1 MFPVFQ
7 KLKKTLK
14 QAQSDAV
21 CARKNPNIFEVI
33 DENWS
38 TLKYDDGKSLARVLH
53 EEEG

>member
-1 MFPVFQ
+1 MRN
-7 KLKKTLK
+7 
-14 QAQSDAV
+14 
-21 CARKNPNIFEVI
+21 RKIEENFEASAKRCGVRYKEPKHFF